1 MCKKKIIIVGGG
13 IGGLFTGAFLSKEGA
28 NVTIVEKNYTI
39 GGGLQS
45 YCRFGEI
52 FDTGMHV
59 IGGMHPGGNLYKICD
74 YLGILDKIN
83 ICPVNDSC
91 ADKVYVAT
99 DNVSY
104 QIAKGQDGFINS
116 LSSYFPHQKKEL
128 ETYVKAMVSLTKELD
143 LFYLNPSKQKPF
155 NHSVDFLLPVDEFI
169 AKYITD
175 EKLRTV
181 LSFQNILYAGEAG
194 VTPAFIHAVISI
206 LYMNGSFRFVGGTL
220 HFAEALSDIIEENGG
235 LIIKGDAVTEIN
247 IENKKIA
254 RCKTASGSK
263 LIGDYFISAIH
274 PSSFVQ
280 LIDDKSVFS
289 KVYLDR
295 LEDIPNTY
303 SALILNIKLK
313 PNCIK
318 YFNYTGHYFS
328 DNYNVWESPS
338 ESSVWPN
345 VCLYM
350 TPPKQNQ
357 SEYASTMNVI
367 VPLDWNE
374 VLPWENTVSGN
385 RGKEYLN
392 WKKYKAD
399 IVIKSL
405 KAVLPNIEESIEKI
419 DISTPLTI
427 RDFYGVKQGALY
439 GFQKDCNNISYSKMP
454 IKSKISNLF
463 FTGQNQNLHGFCGV
477 ALTAIETSEIILESN
492 IILQKIN
499 KFEQIEI

>member
-91 ADKVYVAT
+91 ADEVYVAT

-128 ETYVKAMVSLTKELD
+128 ETYVKAMVSLTNELD
-143 LFYLNPSKQKPF
+143 LFYLKKSKYATLTHTK
-155 NHSVDFLLPVDEFI
+155 DFLLPADKFI

-181 LSFQNILYAGEAG
+181 LSFQNILYAGEADI
-194 VTPAFIHAVISI
+194 TPAFIHAVISI
-206 LYMNGSFRFVGGTL
+206 LYMSGTVRLVGGTS
-220 HFAEALSDIIEENGG
+220 HFAEALGVVIIENGG
-235 LIIKGDAVTEIN
+235 TIIKGDAVTEISV
-247 IENKKIA
+247 ENKMITQ
-254 RCKTASGSK
+254 CVTSSGRVLK
-263 LIGDYFISAIH
+263 GDCFISAVH
-274 PSSFVQ
+274 PSAFVK
-280 LIDDKSVFS
+280 LFVNKNFLS
-289 KVYLDR
+289 KACIER
-295 LEDIPNTY
+295 IENIPNTY

-313 PNCIK
+313 PNTIK

-328 DNYNVWESPS
+328 DNSNVWRKPS
-338 ESSVWPN
+338 EVNTWPN
-345 VCLYM
+345 ICLYM
-350 TPPKQNQ
+350 TPPTQKQ
-357 SEYASTMNVI
+357 SIYASTMNVI
-367 VPLDWNE
+367 VPMGWDE
-374 VLPWENTVSGN
+374 VRPWENTITGK
-385 RGKEYLN
+385 RGKEYSE
-392 WKKYKAD
+392 WKKTKAN
-399 IVIKSL
+399 IVL
-405 KAVLPNIEESIEKI
+405 KALNNVFQNIEDCIEEI

-439 GFQKDCNNISYSKMP
+439 GYQKDCNNISYSKMP

-463 FTGQNQNLHGFCGV
+463 FTGQNQNLHGVCGV

-499 KFEQIEI
+499 KYEQTEI